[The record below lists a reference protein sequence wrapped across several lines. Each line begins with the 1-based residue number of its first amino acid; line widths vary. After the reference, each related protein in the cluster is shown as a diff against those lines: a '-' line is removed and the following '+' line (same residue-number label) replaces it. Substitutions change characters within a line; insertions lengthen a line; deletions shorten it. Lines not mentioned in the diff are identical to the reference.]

1 MAYLDLRLFGE
12 LDSQL
17 KATVNAM
24 TRLIMQSIA
33 RKISLIGRKADSDK
47 DRRRVLRI
55 FDEWLTA
62 QKDLSAVRR
71 RDKTLLLIRLDDIG
85 DYLVF
90 RNQLEVYKASAR
102 WKSHRI
108 TLLGNESWR
117 GLFTAL
123 DQATVDDVIWVN
135 KNRYLEDAP
144 YRMDIWKQL
153 RAGGFESVVAPSC
166 VRPLLLD
173 DFCMLAAAPLH
184 SFGSVNTNI
193 HECWNRLS
201 DGLYT
206 SLFKPSRSLI
216 HEFDF
221 NTEFSTWVSGNRYP
235 GNRPCIELPPAAL
248 GQDAALGREAALAQ
262 GAYTICFV
270 GASIRSK
277 RWPTKRWLEFIAL
290 HRRHFPGRIVLAAGS
305 SRAELQMV
313 HKIQQRTGAES
324 VAGKLDL
331 RELLHWI
338 AGAQAVVTNDT
349 MAGHMGVSLN
359 RPTVI
364 IANGLNYM
372 RFSEYSHAGITQ
384 VVAVYSELFN
394 RKRKR
399 QGDGPHPY
407 HETVTGDIVS
417 IRAAAV
423 IEALKKISP
432 EHRAD
437 ELSRGARLLAAEN
450 L

>member
-1 MAYLDLRLFGE
+1 
-12 LDSQL
+12 
-17 KATVNAM
+17 M
-24 TRLIMQSIA
+24 TRLIMQSMA
-33 RKISLIGRKADSDK
+33 RQISLIGRKADSAK

-62 QKDLSAVRR
+62 QKDLPAVRR

-123 DQATVDDVIWVN
+123 DQAAVDETIWVN
-135 KNRYLEDAP
+135 KNQYLEDAP
-144 YRMDIWKQL
+144 YRMGIWKQL

-173 DFCMLAAAPLH
+173 DFCMQAAAPLH

-201 DGLYT
+201 DALYT

-221 NTEFSTWVSGNRYP
+221 NTEFSIWVSGKRYP
-235 GNRPCIELPPAAL
+235 GNRPCIELPPAAP
-248 GQDAALGREAALAQ
+248 GQSAALGQ

-270 GASIRSK
+270 GASTRSK
-277 RWPTKRWLEFIAL
+277 RWPTNRWLEFIAL
-290 HRRHFPGRIVLAAGS
+290 HRRHFSGRIVLAAGN

-331 RELLHWI
+331 CELLYWI

-349 MAGHMGVSLN
+349 MAGHMGVSLD

-384 VVAVYSELFN
+384 AVAVYSELFN

-399 QGDGPHPY
+399 LGDGPHPY

-432 EHRAD
+432 KHGAGEPSG
-437 ELSRGARLLAAEN
+437 EARLLAAEN

>member
-1 MAYLDLRLFGE
+1 MAYLGLRLIGE
-12 LDSQL
+12 LHSQL

-33 RKISLIGRKADSDK
+33 RQISLIGRKADSDK

-123 DQATVDDVIWVN
+123 DQATVDDTIWVN

-184 SFGSVNTNI
+184 SFGSVNANI
-193 HECWNRLS
+193 HEGWNRLS
-201 DGLYT
+201 DALYT

-221 NTEFSTWVSGNRYP
+221 IQTDTEV
-235 GNRPCIELPPAAL
+235 
-248 GQDAALGREAALAQ
+248 EA
-262 GAYTICFV
+262 
-270 GASIRSK
+270 
-277 RWPTKRWLEFIAL
+277 
-290 HRRHFPGRIVLAAGS
+290 
-305 SRAELQMV
+305 
-313 HKIQQRTGAES
+313 
-324 VAGKLDL
+324 
-331 RELLHWI
+331 
-338 AGAQAVVTNDT
+338 
-349 MAGHMGVSLN
+349 
-359 RPTVI
+359 
-364 IANGLNYM
+364 
-372 RFSEYSHAGITQ
+372 
-384 VVAVYSELFN
+384 
-394 RKRKR
+394 
-399 QGDGPHPY
+399 
-407 HETVTGDIVS
+407 
-417 IRAAAV
+417 
-423 IEALKKISP
+423 IEALHSACCSANCCSQ
-432 EHRAD
+432 RA
-437 ELSRGARLLAAEN
+437 
-450 L
+450 

>member
-1 MAYLDLRLFGE
+1 MAKLF
-12 LDSQL
+12 
-17 KATVNAM
+17 
-24 TRLIMQSIA
+24 IQSMA
-33 RKISLIGRKADSDK
+33 RRISLIGRKADSTK

-123 DQATVDDVIWVN
+123 DQATVDETIWVN

-144 YRMDIWKQL
+144 YRMAIWKQL

-173 DFCMLAAAPLH
+173 DFCMLAAAPLY

-221 NTEFSTWVSGNRYP
+221 NTEFSTWVSGIRYP
-235 GNRPCIELPPAAL
+235 GNRPCIELPPATL
-248 GQDAALGREAALAQ
+248 GQEAALGQ
-262 GAYTICFV
+262 GAYTMCFV

-277 RWPTKRWLEFIAL
+277 RWPTNRWLEFIAL

-313 HKIQQRTGAES
+313 HKIQQRTGVES

-331 RELLHWI
+331 RELLYWI

-384 VVAVYSELFN
+384 VAAVYSELFN
-394 RKRKR
+394 RRR
-399 QGDGPHPY
+399 TRLGDGPHQY
-407 HETVTGDIVS
+407 HETLTGDIVS

-432 EHRAD
+432 EHRAS
-437 ELSRGARLLAAEN
+437 EPSGEARLLAAEN

>member
-1 MAYLDLRLFGE
+1 MAKLF
-12 LDSQL
+12 
-17 KATVNAM
+17 
-24 TRLIMQSIA
+24 IQSMA
-33 RKISLIGRKADSDK
+33 RRISLIGRKADSTK

-55 FDEWLTA
+55 FDESLTA
-62 QKDLSAVRR
+62 QKDLPAVRR

-123 DQATVDDVIWVN
+123 DQATVDETIWVN

-144 YRMDIWKQL
+144 YRTAIWKQL

-173 DFCMLAAAPLH
+173 DFCMLAAAPLY

-221 NTEFSTWVSGNRYP
+221 NTEFSTWVSGIRYS
-235 GNRPCIELPPAAL
+235 GNRPCIELPPATL
-248 GQDAALGREAALAQ
+248 GQEAAFGQ
-262 GAYTICFV
+262 GAYTMCFV
-270 GASIRSK
+270 GASTRSK
-277 RWPTKRWLEFIAL
+277 RWPTNRWLEFIAL

-313 HKIQQRTGAES
+313 HKIQQRTGVES

-331 RELLHWI
+331 RELLYWI

-372 RFSEYSHAGITQ
+372 RFSEYSHAGIMH

-394 RKRKR
+394 RRRKR
-399 QGDGPHPY
+399 LGDGPHPY

-423 IEALKKISP
+423 MEALKRISP
-432 EHRAD
+432 EHCAG
-437 ELSRGARLLAAEN
+437 EHSGEARLLAAEN

>member
-1 MAYLDLRLFGE
+1 
-12 LDSQL
+12 
-17 KATVNAM
+17 M
-24 TRLIMQSIA
+24 TRLIMQSMA
-33 RKISLIGRKADSDK
+33 RQISLIGRKADSDK

-71 RDKTLLLIRLDDIG
+71 REKTLLLIRLDDIG

-123 DQATVDDVIWVN
+123 DQATVDDTIWVN

-144 YRMDIWKQL
+144 YRMAIWKQL

-173 DFCMLAAAPLH
+173 DFCMMAAAPLQ

-221 NTEFSTWVSGNRYP
+221 NTEFSTWVSGNRFP

-248 GQDAALGREAALAQ
+248 GQDAALGQ

-270 GASIRSK
+270 GASTRSK

-290 HRRHFPGRIVLAAGS
+290 HRRHFSGRIVLAAGS
-305 SRAELQMV
+305 SRVELQMV

-331 RELLHWI
+331 FELLYWV

-349 MAGHMGVSLN
+349 MAAHMGVSLN
-359 RPTVI
+359 KPTVI

-384 VVAVYSELFN
+384 AVAVYSELFN

-399 QGDGPHPY
+399 LGDGPHPY

-423 IEALKKISP
+423 IEALKKISR
-432 EHRAD
+432 EHCAS
-437 ELSRGARLLAAEN
+437 ELSGEARLLAAEN

>member
-1 MAYLDLRLFGE
+1 
-12 LDSQL
+12 
-17 KATVNAM
+17 
-24 TRLIMQSIA
+24 MQSIA
-33 RKISLIGRKADSDK
+33 RQISLIGRKADSDK

-55 FDEWLTA
+55 FDEWLAA
-62 QKDLSAVRR
+62 QKELSAVRR

-123 DQATVDDVIWVN
+123 DQATVDDTIWVN

-144 YRMDIWKQL
+144 YRMTIWKQL

-235 GNRPCIELPPAAL
+235 GNRPSIELPPAAL
-248 GQDAALGREAALAQ
+248 GQDAGGEAALGQ

-290 HRRHFPGRIVLAAGS
+290 HRRHFSGRIVLAAGS

-331 RELLHWI
+331 RELLYWI

-394 RKRKR
+394 RRRKR
-399 QGDGPHPY
+399 LGDGPHPY

-423 IEALKKISP
+423 MEALKKISP
-432 EHRAD
+432 EHCAG
-437 ELSRGARLLAAEN
+437 EHSGEARLLAAEN

>member
-1 MAYLDLRLFGE
+1 MAKLF
-12 LDSQL
+12 
-17 KATVNAM
+17 
-24 TRLIMQSIA
+24 IQSMA
-33 RKISLIGRKADSDK
+33 RRISLIGRKADSTK

-55 FDEWLTA
+55 FDESLTA
-62 QKDLSAVRR
+62 QKDLPAVRR

-123 DQATVDDVIWVN
+123 DQATVDETIWVN

-144 YRMDIWKQL
+144 YRTAIWKQL

-173 DFCMLAAAPLH
+173 DFCMLAAAPLY

-221 NTEFSTWVSGNRYP
+221 NTEFSTWVSGIRYS
-235 GNRPCIELPPAAL
+235 GNRPCIELPPATL
-248 GQDAALGREAALAQ
+248 GQEAAFGQ
-262 GAYTICFV
+262 GAYTMCFV
-270 GASIRSK
+270 GASTRSK

-313 HKIQQRTGAES
+313 HKIQQRTGVES

-331 RELLHWI
+331 RELLYWI

-394 RKRKR
+394 RRRKR
-399 QGDGPHPY
+399 LGDGPHPY

-432 EHRAD
+432 EHRASQPSG
-437 ELSRGARLLAAEN
+437 EARLLAAEN